1 MYVLGV
7 TSLPIL
13 MPESRVAYL
22 FMVLAHCGEFGLVH
36 RSSVATLARSRR
48 KVWIIKGRNLARKV
62 VNNCARCDRDRKE
75 LLVQQMSDIKEESLT
90 VSPPWRHVALDFA
103 GPVVVKGQVNK
114 RAKMKVWI
122 LVYTCRATRAVC
134 LLATPGYSTA
144 EFLSKHEE
152 FIFRKGRPDSVVS
165 DRGSQLVAAGIVIA
179 NNDLPSNKLDWK
191 KVTSVNAATD
201 WKFVPIGGQHRNGLS
216 EASVKILKKSL
227 SLAIH
232 PSVELTYAELVT
244 LLAKI
249 SYSVNSRPLS
259 IKAISPNSQQED
271 MMMPLTP
278 NHLLLGRATID
289 VPDLEYE
296 ESNKFSARM
305 SYVQQVYKVWWEK
318 WIQDI
323 LPTLVP
329 CKRWKDI
336 KKNLKVDDIVMM
348 KYEGN
353 MSNDYRL
360 ARVKEVFPDKKGL
373 VRTVK
378 VSFRR
383 RDKRETGD
391 NYWKKPLVEELVSI
405 QRLALLQVAS
415 EPLPSGG
422 VEDQLPVDAG
432 VRAARVNAGL
442 KVNNKNKE

>member
-1 MYVLGV
+1 M
-7 TSLPIL
+7 
-13 MPESRVAYL
+13 
-22 FMVLAHCGEFGLVH
+22 
-36 RSSVATLARSRR
+36 
-48 KVWIIKGRNLARKV
+48 
-62 VNNCARCDRDRKE
+62 
-75 LLVQQMSDIKEESLT
+75 
-90 VSPPWRHVALDFA
+90 
-103 GPVVVKGQVNK
+103 
-114 RAKMKVWI
+114 
-122 LVYTCRATRAVC
+122 
-134 LLATPGYSTA
+134 
-144 EFLSKHEE
+144 
-152 FIFRKGRPDSVVS
+152 
-165 DRGSQLVAAGIVIA
+165 
-179 NNDLPSNKLDWK
+179 
-191 KVTSVNAATD
+191 NAATD

-227 SLAIH
+227 SLALH

-271 MMMPLTP
+271 VMMPLTP

-289 VPDLEYE
+289 IPDLEYD
-296 ESNKFSARM
+296 ESNKFSARV
-305 SYVQQVYKVWWEK
+305 SYIQEVYKVWWEK

-336 KKNLKVDDIVMM
+336 KKNLKVGDIVMM

-391 NYWKKPLVEELVSI
+391 EYWKKPLVEELVSI

-422 VEDQLPVDAG
+422 VVDQLPVDAG
-432 VRAARVNAGL
+432 VRAAHVRAGL